1 MDILLTHGYFM
12 HEDPHE
18 LKVMKPYPPLGI
30 ISISA
35 YLKTAGYQVGVF
47 DSTFQTVSEYADL
60 LDRDHPPVVGIYANL
75 LTRSRVVGMSR
86 AAKDRGAIVIL
97 GGPEPAN
104 YPEEY
109 LHRGADVIVFGEG
122 EAALAELLPALAKH
136 GPHALEHIPGIA
148 YRNEDG
154 RVVRTPS
161 RPMIE
166 DLDSLP
172 DPDREAIDINRY
184 LHTWR
189 VHHGAG
195 SLSLICARGCP
206 YHCTWCSHAVYGHT
220 HRRRSPRRVAQE
232 VESIASRYQPDQL
245 WYADDV
251 FTMHHA
257 WLREYSG
264 ELKRRALRIP
274 FECISRADRL
284 NGEVADLLAEMGCHR
299 LWLGS
304 ESGSQ
309 RILDAMRRGLTVEQV
324 RSMTGALK
332 RRGIQVGMFIMLGY
346 EGESD
351 QDLEATVKLIK
362 QSSPDVFLTTVA
374 YPIRGTEYY
383 DKVADR
389 VMSQGDWQ
397 TRTDRDFQVSGGHSR
412 RYYFFATRWMVNSV
426 ALQRK
431 KDSGLGVLRLAK
443 AAANTMLGRAGMWL
457 TQDETEG
464 SAHGSRSRARKSVR
478 S

>member
-12 HEDPHE
+12 HEDRHE

-30 ISISA
+30 ISISS
-35 YLKTAGYQVGVF
+35 YLKTAGYEVGIF
-47 DSTFQTVSEYADL
+47 DSTFGTFADYVEL
-60 LDRDHPPVVGIYANL
+60 LDRKRPPVVGIYANL
-75 LTRSRVVGMSR
+75 LTRSRVVDMSR

-97 GGPEPAN
+97 GGPEPAD

-109 LHRGADVIVFGEG
+109 LSRGADVVVFGEG

-136 GPHALEHIPGIA
+136 GPYALESISGIA
-148 YRNEDG
+148 YRKEDG
-154 RVVRTPS
+154 GILRTPA

-166 DLDSLP
+166 NLDSLP

-189 VHHGAG
+189 LRHGAG

-220 HRRRSPRRVAQE
+220 HRRRSPRRVVQE
-232 VESIASRYQPDQL
+232 VESIALRYRPDQL

-251 FTMHHA
+251 FTMHHG
-257 WLREYSG
+257 WLREYAG
-264 ELKRRALRIP
+264 ELKRRGLHIP

-284 NGEVADLLAEMGCHR
+284 NEDLAALLAEMGCFR

-309 RILDAMRRGLTVEQV
+309 RLLDAMRRGVKVDQV
-324 RSMTGALK
+324 QSAAGALK
-332 RRGIQVGMFIMLGY
+332 RRGIQTGMFIMLGY
-346 EGESD
+346 EGETE
-351 QDLEATVKLIK
+351 QDLEATVRLLD
-362 QSSPDVFLTTVA
+362 QSDPDTFLTTVA

-383 DKVADR
+383 EKVADR
-389 VMSQGDWQ
+389 IISGSDWQ
-397 TRTDRDFQVSGGHSR
+397 TRTDRDFRVSGRHSR
-412 RYYFFATRWMVNSV
+412 RYYAFATRWMVNSV
-426 ALQRK
+426 ELRRRK
-431 KDSGLGVLRLAK
+431 KPGTELLRRAK
-443 AAANTMLGRAGMWL
+443 AAANAVLGRAGMWL
-457 TQDETEG
+457 TRNEKEG
-464 SAHGSRSRARKSVR
+464 YARSNRSGARKAVR